1 MGVFGI
7 SFKDRRNDE
16 RIRTYKKAIIL
27 YYNNACQMSCTILD
41 YSKNGARLKTVDPL
55 LLPGRF
61 DLRFAADL
69 TLKCDVVRRSGDEIG
84 VKFI

>member
-1 MGVFGI
+1 MGVFGL

-16 RIRTYKKAIIL
+16 RIKAYKKAVIL
-27 YYNNACQMSCTILD
+27 YYNNACQMNCTILD

-55 LLPGRF
+55 LLPSRF

-69 TLKCDVVRRSGDEIG
+69 TVKCDVVRRSGNEIG
-84 VKFI
+84 VRFV